1 MIKKM
6 KSDLS
11 VDVLNDLSIKNNLL
25 EEPGGIYN
33 PRYNLFNQKVIT
45 DTQISL
51 RENQFESITNN
62 SRIAN
67 GDCED
72 LMSNIESESVDLI
85 LTDPPFNLG
94 SFMHKRGTNLVK
106 MRENQFA
113 YAGWDDLEYEEWLM
127 KMSAFFKQSNRILRK
142 KGSLLLFMSLM
153 KIESII
159 NIAEENNFYY
169 KTVGIWH
176 KTNPMPRNMNL
187 QFVNSTEA
195 WVYFINEGTTG
206 TFNNKSKVIH
216 DFVESSLTTP
226 NEKKFGKHP
235 TQKPLSVL
243 NHFTKVLSNEGDIV
257 CDPFMGSGSTG
268 VSCEM
273 NNRQF
278 IGIELNEEYYDIS
291 KNRIQ
296 DIAIK

>member
-1 MIKKM
+1 M
-6 KSDLS
+6 KSTS
-11 VDVLNDLSIKNNLL
+11 NINIVNEPSIKQSFL
-25 EEPGGIYN
+25 EEPNSLYS
-33 PRYNLFNQKVIT
+33 PRYNLFNQNVVKDLKSNNLHT
-45 DTQISL
+45 
-51 RENQFESITNN
+51 QFESITAN
-62 SRIAN
+62 SKIAK
-67 GDCED
+67 GDCEE

-113 YAGWDDLEYEEWLM
+113 YAGWDDLEYDEWLM

-159 NIAEENNFYY
+159 NLAEENNFYY

-187 QFVNSTEA
+187 HFVNSTEA

-206 TFNNKSKVIH
+206 TFNNENKVLH
-216 DFVESSLTTP
+216 DFIESSLTTQS
-226 NEKKFGKHP
+226 EKKFGKHP
-235 TQKPLSVL
+235 TQKPIDVL
-243 NHFTKVLSNEGDIV
+243 NHFTKVLSNEGDVV

-278 IGIELNEEYYDIS
+278 IGIELNEEYYNIS

>member
-1 MIKKM
+1 M
-6 KSDLS
+6 KNISDI
-11 VDVLNDLSIKNNLL
+11 NIIEEPNNLYL
-25 EEPGGIYN
+25 
-33 PRYNLFNQKVIT
+33 PRYNLFNQNVIINPKED
-45 DTQISL
+45 DTQTK
-51 RENQFESITNN
+51 FESITSN
-62 SRIAN
+62 SKIAN
-67 GDCED
+67 GDCEE
-72 LMSNIESESVDLI
+72 LMADIESESVDLI

-94 SFMHKRGTNLVK
+94 SFMRKRGTNLVK

-142 KGSLLLFMSLM
+142 KGSLLLFMSLI

-159 NIAEENNFYY
+159 NLAEENNFYY

-187 QFVNSTEA
+187 HFVNSTEA

-206 TFNNKSKVIH
+206 TFNNKKKVIH
-216 DFVESSLTTP
+216 DFIESSLTP
-226 NEKKFGKHP
+226 QSEKKFGKHP
-235 TQKPLSVL
+235 TQKPLEIL
-243 NHFTKVLSNEGDIV
+243 NHFTKILSNKGDVV

-268 VSCEM
+268 VSCEL
-273 NNRQF
+273 NDRQF
-278 IGIELNEEYYDIS
+278 IGIELNEEYYNIS

-296 DIAIK
+296 DIAVK

>member
-1 MIKKM
+1 MTKKTNGVLDI
-6 KSDLS
+6 DLTNVS
-11 VDVLNDLSIKNNLL
+11 PEHGLMEGSNRENN
-25 EEPGGIYN
+25 PYYN
-33 PRYNLFNQKVIT
+33 SFNQKIIIDSQYTPQQNNFDPIT
-45 DTQISL
+45 G
-51 RENQFESITNN
+51 N
-62 SRIAN
+62 SKIAN
-67 GDCED
+67 GDCES
-72 LMSNIESESVDLI
+72 LMSSIENESVDLI

-113 YAGWDDLEYEEWLM
+113 YAGWDNLEYDEWLM

-142 KGSLLLFMSLM
+142 RGSLLLFMSLM

-159 NIAEENNFYY
+159 NLAEENNFYY

-187 QFVNSTEA
+187 HFVNSTEA
-195 WVYFINEGTTG
+195 WVYFVNEGTTG
-206 TFNNKSKVIH
+206 TFNNDSKVLH
-216 DFVESSLTTP
+216 DFIESSLTTK

-243 NHFTKVLSNEGDIV
+243 NHFTKVLSNEGDVV

-268 VSCEM
+268 VSCEI
-273 NNRQF
+273 NNRKF
-278 IGIELNEEYYDIS
+278 LGIELEKEYYDIS

-296 DIAIK
+296 DIAKR

>member
-1 MIKKM
+1 M
-6 KSDLS
+6 KSA
-11 VDVLNDLSIKNNLL
+11 LNINMTSEPTIRQDIFEETGGLYIPRQKLFTPNIVTNPPIEIQQNL
-25 EEPGGIYN
+25 
-33 PRYNLFNQKVIT
+33 
-45 DTQISL
+45 
-51 RENQFESITNN
+51 FESITGN
-62 SRIAN
+62 SKIAK

-72 LMSNIESESVDLI
+72 LMLNIESKSVDLI

-159 NIAEENNFYY
+159 NLAEQNNFYY

-206 TFNNKSKVIH
+206 TFNNESKVLH
-216 DFVESSLTTP
+216 DFVESSLTTK

-235 TQKPLSVL
+235 TQKPLSIL
-243 NHFTKVLSNEGDIV
+243 NRFTKVLSNEGDIV

-268 VSCEM
+268 VSCEI

-278 IGIELNEEYYDIS
+278 IGIELDEEYYNIS

-296 DIAIK
+296 NSAIK